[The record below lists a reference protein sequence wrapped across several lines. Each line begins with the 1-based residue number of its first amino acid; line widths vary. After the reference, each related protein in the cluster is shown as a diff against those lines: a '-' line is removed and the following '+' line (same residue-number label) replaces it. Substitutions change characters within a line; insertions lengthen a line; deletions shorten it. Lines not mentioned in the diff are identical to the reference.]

1 MQQLLLRRILPEN
14 ERTVRD
20 FFRDAREF
28 GPEDVDKF
36 LSSVDRYALS
46 RGKTAMFELT
56 GSDSAVTMELWLE
69 SAAGGDTM
77 SRMFRIQ
84 REGRAFPIGTK
95 VRVVGQGPYW
105 LSREMSPRIPA
116 HAVKVTAAVMNS
128 DVAAVAE
135 MLRHLRTVLTAKNPE
150 KVREARWDLEQ
161 ACKGSRIWYADLHD
175 GRRFE
180 IF

>member
-28 GPEDVDKF
+28 GPEDVDRF

-46 RGKTAMFELT
+46 RGKTALFELT
-56 GSDSAVTMELWLE
+56 GSEHALCMELWLE
-69 SAAGGDTM
+69 SAGGGDTM

-84 REGRAFPIGTK
+84 REGVPFPRGPK
-95 VRVVGQGPYW
+95 VHLVGQGPYW
-105 LSREMSPRIPA
+105 LSREMSPRVPA

-128 DVAAVAE
+128 EVAAVAE

-150 KVREARWDLEQ
+150 KVREAKWDLEQ